1 MSNGSANLK
10 VSFSSNLAD
19 FAFRTLYRQARANV
33 CIVKER
39 VAEKFLYPTPIGP
52 FIFAG
57 DAAHVHS
64 VNGGQGMNTGL
75 SDAFNLIWRL
85 YFLLKYN
92 QSSSEHLQLPGHS
105 AESILESYDIERRAT
120 ANHVIDVAAKLVRST
135 TAEAKEYVGL
145 IEKNSSFITGM
156 GVQYSNL
163 DSPLVRESEKGVWKA
178 GHRAPDLWLH
188 DKKTQDSI
196 RLYQKMTYGRYMFI
210 LVQST
215 KKIKVTR
222 LEFMTMVRLE
232 SLRSMGV
239 GMEREA
245 EKDEEKTT
253 LDKEAFG
260 CALVKKGEEYAVLVR
275 PDCYVEF
282 VGEVDEGITYIA
294 ERLPGLL
301 CVES

>member
-1 MSNGSANLK
+1 MDINVNANI
-10 VSFSSNLAD
+10 F
-19 FAFRTLYRQARANV
+19 
-33 CIVKER
+33 IVKER
-39 VAEKFLYPTPIGP
+39 VAEKFLYPTPAGP
-52 FIFAG
+52 FILAG

-85 YFLLKYN
+85 YILLKYN
-92 QSSSEHLQLPGHS
+92 QSSSEHPQLPPHS
-105 AESILESYDIERRAT
+105 AESILKSYDIERRAT

-156 GVQYSNL
+156 GVQYSDL
-163 DSPLVRESEKGVWKA
+163 DSPLVRESEQGVWKA

-188 DKKTQDSI
+188 DKKTQDSV
-196 RLYQKMTYGRYMFI
+196 RLYQKMIYGRYMLI

-215 KKIKVTR
+215 RVIKVIRPGFATI
-222 LEFMTMVRLE
+222 VRLD

-239 GMEREA
+239 GVGTEKKPD
-245 EKDEEKTT
+245 KDEGKQFF
-253 LDKEAFG
+253 DKGAFG